1 MPMRLIEGT
10 FRIIGSQP
18 DGDSIRFYP
27 NNPSEWDL
35 VDGPHRVHTNTNGG
49 AQMRL
54 DGIDTLETH
63 YSTTAGIL
71 HQPLELAQ
79 AAAKEL
85 LDWLGFSKVVRG
97 ADQTVT
103 SATPERLPGYIF
115 TRTADLYGRCVAL
128 AGRGAAPGPSGSD
141 AFVDAAM
148 LRKTANYR
156 LLQRGLAYP
165 TYYRKLFPDLRA
177 EMTKAVGK
185 ARPNKGLWP
194 VDATQTGAR
203 IEGLSTLA
211 DEAVILPK
219 LYRRLA
225 DYLVLNDGD
234 PSLAAFRDYLAQRQD
249 RSFILSTGHSTTGL
263 DFVVSVTGQ
272 TVKLTYQP
280 EDLVFDER

>member
-10 FRIIGSQP
+10 YRIIGAQP

-27 NNPSEWDL
+27 NDPTEWDL
-35 VDGPHRVHTNTNGG
+35 VAGSHRVQTNTKGG
-49 AQMRL
+49 AQLRL

-63 YSTTAGIL
+63 YSTAAGIL

-85 LDWLGFSKVVRG
+85 LDWLGFSKVVRS
-97 ADQTVT
+97 AAQTVT
-103 SATPERLPGYIF
+103 AATPESLPGYIF

-128 AGRGAAPGPSGSD
+128 AGRGAAPGPSGSNS
-141 AFVDAAM
+141 FVDPAM

-165 TYYRKLFPDLRA
+165 TYYRNLFLDLRA

-185 ARPNKGLWP
+185 ARPTKGLWP
-194 VDATQTGAR
+194 VDETQTGAK
-203 IEGLSTLA
+203 IEGLPTLE

-234 PSLAAFRDYLAQRQD
+234 SSLAAFPAYLAQRRD
-249 RSFILSTGHSTTGL
+249 RFFILSTGHATTGL
-263 DFVVSVTGQ
+263 DFVVSVTDQ
-272 TVKLTYQP
+272 TVKLTFQP